1 MFIDTMRVSI
11 QPRRLLLAAMIVFAA
26 GLMSRPAVVLAA
38 TQAAPPQNAPAQP
51 TVTRKVG
58 AISAIN
64 GNNLSLKAD
73 SGSDVAVSVPSNARL
88 LRLAPGEKDLKNATP
103 IQLQDLQVGDRIL
116 VAGST
121 ADAQSIVASVV
132 VVMTRADLE
141 AHQKQDLQD
150 WQKRGVGGLVS
161 AVDAPNGTVMIS
173 ITSFTGK
180 KTITVHTA
188 KATIVRRYAPDSIKF
203 EDAKPSTLAEI
214 QPGDQLRARGDRS
227 PDGAE
232 LTADEIV
239 TGSFRNIAGTVN
251 SVDASSGTITVQDAL
266 SKKPVQVK
274 ITGDSQL
281 HQIPP
286 EIAQR
291 IAMRL
296 KASLAGAMPGASA
309 GTDSSPS
316 PQPNPTAGTQTPAG
330 DRSGAAGGGSQ
341 GGTSNGGMNGGGMGS
356 GARGGAPDFQ
366 QMLGRM
372 PAVALADLHK
382 GDAVMLVSTQGTAS
396 TPGTAVTLLSG
407 VEPILRASPN
417 AGQALMLTPW
427 NLGGAP
433 GGEGGGNP

>member
-1 MFIDTMRVSI
+1 MRVFI
-11 QPRRLLLAAMIVFAA
+11 QLRALLPAAMIALSAGLVTRPVVAFAAEAA
-26 GLMSRPAVVLAA
+26 GL
-38 TQAAPPQNAPAQP
+38 QAASGHPAM
-51 TVTRKVG
+51 TRKVG
-58 AISAIN
+58 AISAVN
-64 GNNLSLKAD
+64 GNSITLKAD

-116 VAGST
+116 VGGAS
-121 ADAQSIVASVV
+121 ASEQSMVASIV

-161 AVDAPNGTVMIS
+161 AVDAPTGTVTIS
-173 ITSFTGK
+173 ISSLGGK
-180 KTITVHTA
+180 KTIAVHTS

-203 EDAKPSTLAEI
+203 EDAKASTLAEI
-214 QPGDQLRARGDRS
+214 QPGDQLRARGDRRS
-227 PDGAE
+227 DGAE

-239 TGSFRNIAGTVN
+239 TGNFRNIAGTVD
-251 SVDASSGTITVQDAL
+251 SVDASSGTIIVQDAL
-266 SKKPVQVK
+266 SKKSMQVK

-296 KASLAGAMPGASA
+296 KASITGAMPGASA
-309 GTDSSPS
+309 GPDSSS
-316 PQPNPTAGTQTPAG
+316 SASSNQTAATQTPNG
-330 DRSGAAGGGSQ
+330 DRSGAAGGG
-341 GGTSNGGMNGGGMGS
+341 NGGGMGS
-356 GARGGAPDFQ
+356 GARGGGAPDFQ
-366 QMLGRM
+366 QMLSRM

-382 GDAVMLVSTQGTAS
+382 GDAVMLVTTQGTAS
-396 TPGTAVTLLSG
+396 APGTAVTLLSG
-407 VEPILRASPN
+407 VEPILRAAPN

>member
-1 MFIDTMRVSI
+1 MASTCSFRS
-11 QPRRLLLAAMIVFAA
+11 RRLLLAAIIACAA
-26 GLMSRPAVVLAA
+26 GLVTRPADAFTAA
-38 TQAAPPQNAPAQP
+38 EKARPQSAPGQPA
-51 TVTRKVG
+51 VTRKIG

-64 GNNLSLKAD
+64 GNTITLRPD
-73 SGSDVAVSVPSNARL
+73 TGSDVTVSVPSNARL

-116 VAGST
+116 VGGTSS
-121 ADAQSIVASVV
+121 DAQAIVASIV
-132 VVMTRADLE
+132 VVMTHADLE

-161 AVDAPNGTVMIS
+161 AVDAANGTVTIS
-173 ITSFTGK
+173 IASFSGK
-180 KTITVHTA
+180 KTIAVHTS
-188 KATIVRRYAPDSIKF
+188 KATMVRRYAPDSIRF

-227 PDGAE
+227 SDGAE

-251 SVDASSGTITVQDAL
+251 SVDASSGTIAVQDAL
-266 SKKPVQVK
+266 SKKSVEVK

-286 EIAQR
+286 EMAQR

-309 GTDSSPS
+309 GADNSSSAPS
-316 PQPNPTAGTQTPAG
+316 NQTATTQTPNG
-330 DRSGAAGGGSQ
+330 DRSGGAGGA
-341 GGTSNGGMNGGGMGS
+341 TRGMNGGGMTTGGTGG
-356 GARGGAPDFQ
+356 GARAGAPDFQ
-366 QMLGRM
+366 QMLSRM

-382 GDAVMLVSTQGTAS
+382 GDAVMLVTTQGTAS

-407 VEPILRASPN
+407 VEPILQAAPN
-417 AGQALMLTPW
+417 AGQALILTPW

>member
-1 MFIDTMRVSI
+1 MRAFIQSSG
-11 QPRRLLLAAMIVFAA
+11 LLLAAMITSAVTVAW
-26 GLMSRPAVVLAA
+26 RPAVAIAAAEAARPQTATGQAAA
-38 TQAAPPQNAPAQP
+38 T
-51 TVTRKVG
+51 RKIG

-64 GNNLSLKAD
+64 RNSITLKAD

-116 VAGST
+116 VGGAS
-121 ADAQSIVASVV
+121 ADAQSMVASIV

-161 AVDAPNGTVMIS
+161 AVDAPNGTVTIS
-173 ITSFTGK
+173 IAGFSGK
-180 KTITVHTA
+180 KTIAVHALKT
-188 KATIVRRYAPDSIKF
+188 TIVRRYAPDSIKF
-203 EDAKPSTLAEI
+203 EDAKPSTLGEI

-227 PDGAE
+227 ADGTQ

-251 SVDASSGTITVQDAL
+251 SVDASSGTINVQDAL
-266 SKKPVQVK
+266 SKKSVQAK

-291 IAMRL
+291 IALRL
-296 KASLAGAMPGASA
+296 KASMAGAMPGAPA
-309 GTDSSPS
+309 GADSSSSAPS
-316 PQPNPTAGTQTPAG
+316 NQSASTPAPNG
-330 DRSGAAGGGSQ
+330 DRSSAASEE
-341 GGTSNGGMNGGGMGS
+341 NRGMNGGGMGN

-366 QMLGRM
+366 QMLSRM
-372 PAVALADLHK
+372 PAMALADLHK
-382 GDAVMLVSTQGTAS
+382 GDAVMLVTTEGTES

-407 VEPILRASPN
+407 VEPILRAAPN

>member
-1 MFIDTMRVSI
+1 MRVFI
-11 QPRRLLLAAMIVFAA
+11 QLRALLPAAMIALTAGLVTRPVVAFAAEAA
-26 GLMSRPAVVLAA
+26 GL
-38 TQAAPPQNAPAQP
+38 QAASGHPAM
-51 TVTRKVG
+51 TRKVG
-58 AISAIN
+58 AISAVN
-64 GNNLSLKAD
+64 GNSITLKAD

-116 VAGST
+116 VGGAS
-121 ADAQSIVASVV
+121 ASEQSMVASIV

-161 AVDAPNGTVMIS
+161 AVDAPTGTVTIS
-173 ITSFTGK
+173 ISSFGGK
-180 KTITVHTA
+180 KTIAVHTS

-203 EDAKPSTLAEI
+203 EDAKASTLAEI
-214 QPGDQLRARGDRS
+214 QPGDQLRARGDRRS
-227 PDGAE
+227 DGAE

-239 TGSFRNIAGTVN
+239 TGNFRNIAGTVD
-251 SVDASSGTITVQDAL
+251 SVDASSGTIIVQDAL
-266 SKKPVQVK
+266 SKKSMQVK

-296 KASLAGAMPGASA
+296 KASITGAMPGASA
-309 GTDSSPS
+309 GPDSSS
-316 PQPNPTAGTQTPAG
+316 SASSNQTAATQTPNG
-330 DRSGAAGGGSQ
+330 DRSGAAGGG
-341 GGTSNGGMNGGGMGS
+341 NGGGMGS
-356 GARGGAPDFQ
+356 GARGGGAPDFQ
-366 QMLGRM
+366 QMLSRM

-382 GDAVMLVSTQGTAS
+382 GDAVMLVTTQGTAS
-396 TPGTAVTLLSG
+396 APGTAVTLLSG
-407 VEPILRASPN
+407 VEPILRAAPN

>member
-1 MFIDTMRVSI
+1 M
-11 QPRRLLLAAMIVFAA
+11 
-26 GLMSRPAVVLAA
+26 
-38 TQAAPPQNAPAQP
+38 
-51 TVTRKVG
+51 TRKIG

-64 GNNLSLKAD
+64 GNSVTLKAD

-116 VAGST
+116 VGGAS
-121 ADAQSIVASVV
+121 ADAQSMVASIV

-150 WQKRGVGGLVS
+150 WQKRGVGGMVS
-161 AVDAPNGTVMIS
+161 AVDAPNGMVTIS
-173 ITSFTGK
+173 ITGFSGK
-180 KTITVHTA
+180 KTIAVHTS

-203 EDAKPSTLAEI
+203 EDAKASTLAEI

-227 PDGAE
+227 SDGAE

-239 TGSFRNIAGTVN
+239 TGNFRNIAGTVD
-251 SVDASSGTITVQDAL
+251 SADASSGTIVVQDAL
-266 SKKPVQVK
+266 SKKSVQVK

-286 EIAQR
+286 EMAQR

-296 KASLAGAMPGASA
+296 KASLGGAMPGASA
-309 GTDSSPS
+309 GADSSS
-316 PQPNPTAGTQTPAG
+316 SAQSNPTAATQTTNG
-330 DRSGAAGGGSQ
+330 DRSGAAGGG
-341 GGTSNGGMNGGGMGS
+341 NGEGMGN
-356 GARGGAPDFQ
+356 GARGGAPDLQ
-366 QMLGRM
+366 QMLSRM

-382 GDAVMLVSTQGTAS
+382 GDAVMLVTTQGTAS

-407 VEPILRASPN
+407 VEPILRAAPN

-433 GGEGGGNP
+433 GSEGGGNP

>member
-1 MFIDTMRVSI
+1 VRVFIQS
-11 QPRRLLLAAMIVFAA
+11 RRLLLAAIITFAA
-26 GLMSRPAVVLAA
+26 GLVQRPALAF
-38 TQAAPPQNAPAQP
+38 AAAEAARPQSASGQPA
-51 TVTRKVG
+51 VTRKVG
-58 AISAIN
+58 AINAIN
-64 GNNLSLKAD
+64 GNTVTLKPD

-116 VAGST
+116 VGGAS

-150 WQKRGVGGLVS
+150 WQKRGVGGVVS
-161 AVDAPNGTVMIS
+161 AVDAPTGTVTIS
-173 ITSFTGK
+173 ITGFSGK
-180 KTITVHTA
+180 KTIAVHTS
-188 KATIVRRYAPDSIKF
+188 KPTIVRRYAPDSIKF

-227 PDGAE
+227 SDGAE

-239 TGSFRNIAGTVN
+239 TGSFRNVAGTVN

-266 SKKPVQVK
+266 SKKSVQVK

-286 EIAQR
+286 EMAQR

-309 GTDSSPS
+309 GADSSSSAPS
-316 PQPNPTAGTQTPAG
+316 NQPAATQTPAG
-330 DRSGAAGGGSQ
+330 DRSSGAGGGNS
-341 GGTSNGGMNGGGMGS
+341 GGMNGGGMGS

-366 QMLGRM
+366 QMLSRM

-382 GDAVMLVSTQGTAS
+382 GDAVMLVTTQGTAS

-407 VEPILRASPN
+407 VEPILRAAPN

-427 NLGGAP
+427 NLGGGAP

>member
-1 MFIDTMRVSI
+1 MRVFI
-11 QPRRLLLAAMIVFAA
+11 QLRTLLPAAMIALTAGLVTRPVVAFAAEAA
-26 GLMSRPAVVLAA
+26 GL
-38 TQAAPPQNAPAQP
+38 QAASGHPAM
-51 TVTRKVG
+51 TRKVG
-58 AISAIN
+58 AISAVN
-64 GNNLSLKAD
+64 GNSITLKAD

-116 VAGST
+116 VGGAS
-121 ADAQSIVASVV
+121 ASEQSMVASIV

-161 AVDAPNGTVMIS
+161 AVDAPTGTVTIS
-173 ITSFTGK
+173 ISSLGGK
-180 KTITVHTA
+180 KTIAVHTS

-203 EDAKPSTLAEI
+203 EDAKASTLAEI
-214 QPGDQLRARGDRS
+214 QPGDQLRARGDRRS
-227 PDGAE
+227 DGAE

-239 TGSFRNIAGTVN
+239 TGNFRNIAGTVD
-251 SVDASSGTITVQDAL
+251 SVDASSGTIIVQDAL
-266 SKKPVQVK
+266 SKKSMQVK

-296 KASLAGAMPGASA
+296 KASITGAMPGASA
-309 GTDSSPS
+309 GPDSSS
-316 PQPNPTAGTQTPAG
+316 SASSNQTAATQTPNG
-330 DRSGAAGGGSQ
+330 DRSGAAGGG
-341 GGTSNGGMNGGGMGS
+341 NGGGMGS
-356 GARGGAPDFQ
+356 GARGGTPDVQ
-366 QMLGRM
+366 QMLSGM

-382 GDAVMLVSTQGTAS
+382 GDAVMLVTTQGTAS
-396 TPGTAVTLLSG
+396 APGTAVTLLSG
-407 VEPILRASPN
+407 VEPILRAAPN